1 MKNKILKNYA
11 FVVAFSLLFG
21 SIYIQPSSISLAL
34 QGKLSLDKKEISL
47 HLEEAQTSKHEIKI
61 TNLSNEDIFY
71 SAYKIAN
78 ESRPYQ
84 IKQNS
89 LNAADPG
96 DELGSGW
103 YTTQQNFGRTGFNP
117 VESSVPPYAY
127 KWQHQADKVLF
138 SPVISGRNLYI
149 PSENG
154 NVYWIDS
161 RTGVNKS
168 LFSIS
173 TNLTTINLHKK
184 YLILTSSSELFVY
197 DRVQMT
203 ILWKMPCSM
212 SNAYSISAED
222 ETLFYTN
229 GNSVVSC
236 NIASGNPKWFIEG
249 GFKRI
254 SLTNSQIIAVSG
266 MDTITSLD
274 KESGKTNWQ
283 VKFENRVIGSPLCYD
298 DKIFVT
304 SNSLL
309 DNKTEIQCLDQDGK
323 NIWTYKI
330 DSLAIAP
337 VSANEVSIYLALNNG
352 NVNCIDKATGILNWK
367 QDLKAP
373 IHVPVVLTYGLAFIG
388 TNDSK
393 IIALDNKNG
402 EYKWEVKTKFP
413 VESPLVI
420 AQGFIYAADN
430 VGTLLAYGRDWE
442 NVVPPM
448 PPDRLKA
455 FPGNNMVTLSWR
467 ALMLEQD
474 LAGYHIYRKT
484 LYEKDF
490 SFITSLPFVN
500 NYQDRS
506 LKNNSTYHYTIRAFD
521 TYGNEST
528 TSNMAS
534 VTPSEKADPPWLTF
548 EPTSGLIQSNK
559 DLQMQINVN
568 TFDLVP
574 GLYSGSIFIAHSGDM
589 EEEEPI
595 SIKVN
600 LEVKRRIS
608 DKPRAPIFSK
618 VVPSDTR
625 VTLTWIPDN
634 TFQTYMLYRS
644 TVSKDEY
651 HLLTTLTSASTNY
664 QDDTVKNGQ
673 KYFYALKGIDK
684 QSKETDFS
692 DEAVVIPKPLPIE
705 VNMQNNSQVSV
716 PVLKISGHVDPKA
729 KFSVN
734 QIQIPISQDGFY
746 ETMIGVTVGDNSIPL
761 VATDTGNE
769 KQEFRLKLNFK
780 CSELQ
785 ILLKINSNLV
795 EVNSFKW
802 PYLLEAPPSIVEA
815 RTYVPVRFISEI
827 VGATVKWDSRE
838 KKITITKGDINIE
851 LWLDRKTV
859 RVNGKETIID
869 AAPFVSNGR
878 TLVPLRFIVEPL
890 GANVV
895 WNKQEQ
901 SILLTF
907 KF

>member
-1 MKNKILKNYA
+1 MKNKILTFRTLLIIIA
-11 FVVAFSLLFG
+11 LLSGSLCIQTFSL
-21 SIYIQPSSISLAL
+21 SLAM
-34 QGKLSLDKKEISL
+34 QGKLSIDKKELSL
-47 HLEEAQTSKHEIKI
+47 HMEESQTSKQEIKI
-61 TNLSNEDIFY
+61 SNLTNTDIFY
-71 SAYKIAN
+71 SAYKVSI
-78 ESRPYQ
+78 ESRPYLT
-84 IKQNS
+84 KQSS
-89 LNAADPG
+89 LTAADPM

-103 YTTQQNFGRTGFNP
+103 FTTQQNFGRTGFNP
-117 VESSVPPYAY
+117 VESSIPPYAY

-138 SPVISGRNLYI
+138 SPVISGRNLYV

-173 TNLTTINLHKK
+173 SNLTTISLHKK
-184 YLILTSSSELFVY
+184 YLVLTSSSELFVY

-212 SNAYSISAED
+212 SNAYSISAE
-222 ETLFYTN
+222 EENLYYTN
-229 GNSVVSC
+229 GNSLISC
-236 NIASGNPKWFIEG
+236 NIATGNPKWYIEG

-254 SLTNSQIIAVSG
+254 SLLNSQIIAVSG
-266 MDTITSLD
+266 TDTVTSLNKD
-274 KESGKTNWQ
+274 TGKTNWQ
-283 VKFENRVIGSPLCYD
+283 VKFDNRVIGSPLCYD
-298 DKIFVT
+298 DQIFVT
-304 SNSLL
+304 TNSLL
-309 DNKTEIQCLDQDGK
+309 DNKTEIQCLDPDGK
-323 NIWTYKI
+323 NLWTYKI

-337 VSANEVSIYLALNNG
+337 VSANEMNIYLALNNG

-367 QDLKAP
+367 QDLKVP
-373 IHVPVVLTYGLAFIG
+373 IHVPVVLTYGLAFVG

-393 IIALDNKNG
+393 IIALDNQTG

-413 VESPLVI
+413 VESPIVI
-420 AQGFIYAADN
+420 AQGFIYTADN
-430 VGTLLAYGRDWE
+430 TGTLLAYGRDWE

-455 FPGNNMVTLSWR
+455 FPGNKMVTLSWR

-474 LAGYHIYRKT
+474 LAGYHVYRKT

-490 SFITSLPFVN
+490 SFIATLPFVN
-500 NYQDRS
+500 NYQDRF
-506 LKNNSTYHYTIRAFD
+506 LKNESTYHYVIRAYD

-548 EPTSGLIQSNK
+548 EPTSGLIHSNR
-559 DLQMQINVN
+559 DMQMQISIN

-574 GLYSGSIFIAHSGDM
+574 GLYSGAIFIAHSGDM
-589 EEEEPI
+589 EDEEPL
-595 SIKVN
+595 SININ

-608 DKPRAPIFSK
+608 DKPRPPVFSK
-618 VVPSDTR
+618 VIPSDTR
-625 VTLTWIPDN
+625 ATLSWIPDN
-634 TFQTYMLYRS
+634 SFQTYMLYRS

-651 HLLTTLTSASTNY
+651 HLLTTLTSASTNF

-673 KYFYALKGIDK
+673 KYFYVLKGIDK
-684 QSKETDFS
+684 QSKESDFS
-692 DEAVVIPKPLPIE
+692 EEAVVVPKPLPIE
-705 VNMQNNSQVSV
+705 VNIQNNSQVSV

-729 KFSVN
+729 RFSVN
-734 QIQIPISQDGFY
+734 QIQIPLSQDGFY

-769 KQEFRLKLNFK
+769 KQEYRLNLFFK

-827 VGATVKWDSRE
+827 VGATVKWDPRE
-838 KKITITKGDINIE
+838 KKITITKSNISIE

-859 RVNGKETIID
+859 RVNGKETVID

-901 SILLTF
+901 SISLTF
-907 KF
+907 RF